1 MSWHSKPLDKKNRC
15 YNIFRLR
22 SISLTELF
30 PLTTSVPFSYFW
42 SVTPFFSILVYLC
55 CHLHRRRQSH
65 PASLSLPRIHK
76 ILKEECPNMFKSRV
90 EIYFSWA
97 AFASYQVLKLLS
109 PSKTGAKKS
118 PLAQPCI
125 RCIRFTFILLFWN
138 HILICRSVRPRWWA
152 ISILLRRVR

>member
-1 MSWHSKPLDKKNRC
+1 MKYLEYASTLVINVVCHGIRSHLIKKNRC

-65 PASLSLPRIHK
+65 PASLSLPKIHK
-76 ILKEECPNMFKSRV
+76 KLKEECPNMFKSNM

-109 PSKTGAKKS
+109 PSKTGAKKVLHNPVS
-118 PLAQPCI
+118 AVSALPSSSCSGTI
-125 RCIRFTFILLFWN
+125 F
-138 HILICRSVRPRWWA
+138 
-152 ISILLRRVR
+152 